1 MINVSAAWHR
11 ALNAD
16 KRDFI
21 ERVTITLKDNTVLHL
36 TNENIWQGGFSID
49 DAVSADSDF
58 QVGAAI
64 VNKFTLTINNIYEVY
79 SSYVF
84 ENALVRVEIGLETD
98 ESTEYIDKGRYIV
111 NKATYNGSLISLE
124 CYDYM
129 VKFDVPYN
137 DPVLGSALVY
147 PNTLQNIVLD
157 ACAKCGNITLR
168 TTGFPHSNFV
178 INDRPSDESA
188 TYREVIAWCAQIAG
202 CFARMN
208 NVGELTISWYPQSAL
223 EDFTSDNLDGGVFDS
238 STPYQS
244 GDSADGGS
252 FNPWNTGDV
261 YDAGTFASAD
271 DVHVISSLYNSEFSF
286 DPVIITGVR
295 ILVKTEIQ
303 NEPIKE
309 HSTGTEGYVVEIQN
323 NPMVTE
329 DNYSSILAWLGTQL
343 IGFRFYRANVSHGS
357 DPSIEAGDVAL
368 VFDGRGRGYPVVIS
382 RTTFSF
388 GSPQTLI
395 SSAQNTL
402 RNSVSRF
409 SAETKNYV
417 QMRRNIDD
425 LHSELE
431 DIIAE
436 SSGLYE
442 TVITD
447 STTGASVYY
456 LHNKPNPNQTIQGL
470 SESDIQ
476 IRFSDAGITVTA
488 DGGTTW
494 YGLTTTGDM
503 FTNLLSAR
511 RILVEDGSGYK
522 LRITSTGAYII
533 DSSNNVVAEYSTYTR
548 LISEDG
554 LTMLQLKGDGVG
566 VYRKP
571 NDGTL
576 SEARAGIY
584 LGTSIGEAVLFT
596 PKFTISSVPYSYVLS
611 DDYTLSRYASAVV
624 YNAETDDAISGTLYS
639 QSGKTIT
646 FTDSSLVGGT
656 YYAKYSVS
664 DFPGFSFSNG
674 QDNVLGSV
682 NTFAS
687 GNKAK
692 AEGNYSAAFGEGN
705 ANGICAMAVGSGYS
719 SGDFSFSNGMGA
731 AYGKYSHAE
740 GRSLAF
746 GYASHAEGELCQAN
760 AKYCHAE
767 GYYNN
772 VYSIYCHGEGAYNE
786 CYGYAA
792 HIGGAYCE
800 CSGNYSFAHGYGLK
814 SGEAVQFVIG
824 KYNKPEVYQ
833 WSDPDRT
840 CQYPFMIG
848 NGSSDSN
855 RKNALTT
862 DWNGNVQI
870 SGTLTQS
877 SDKRLKEHISYL
889 SDDAVEFIGSLKPAH
904 FKMNDEDHVGFY
916 AQDVEESDKWGC
928 MIGEMNGYKTLGYTE
943 IIAPLVAYCQK
954 LEERIA
960 NLEKQIQKEGD

>member
-11 ALNAD
+11 ALSAD
-16 KRDFI
+16 KRDFL
-21 ERVTITLKDNTVLHL
+21 ERVTIALKDNTVLNL

-58 QVGAAI
+58 QIGAAI
-64 VNKFTLTINNIYEVY
+64 VNKFTLTINNIYETY

-84 ENALVRVEIGLETD
+84 ENALVRVQIGLETD

-111 NKATYNGSLISLE
+111 NKATYNGSLINLE

-137 DPVLGSALVY
+137 DPVSGSTLVY
-147 PNTLQNIVLD
+147 PNTLQNIILD
-157 ACAKCGNITLR
+157 ACSKCGNITLR
-168 TTGFPHSNFV
+168 TTGFPHSNFM
-178 INDRPSDESA
+178 INDRPSDEST

-252 FNPWNTGDV
+252 FNPWDDTGDV

-323 NPMVTE
+323 NPMITE

-494 YGLTTTGDM
+494 YGLTATGDM
-503 FTNLLSAR
+503 FVNLLSAR

-522 LRITSTGAYII
+522 LRLTSTGAYII
-533 DSSNNVVAEYSTYTR
+533 DPSNNVVSEYSTFVR
-548 LISEDG
+548 LISSDAIS
-554 LTMLQLKGDGVG
+554 MLQLENSGVSVYRAKTGETLSDAKSGIKLGTTQGRANIMFDLGTVPYAHATYTIDTDYTVDYSTLRVFIGADYDEVSYVMTDSTHFTVNASSSIGEEIRASADVTDYVGFFLSLGENNTSGAVCTLAVGDGVSATG
-566 VYRKP
+566 NY
-571 NDGTL
+571 
-576 SEARAGIY
+576 
-584 LGTSIGEAVLFT
+584 AVAFGD
-596 PKFTISSVPYSYVLS
+596 SCV
-611 DDYTLSRYASAVV
+611 ASG
-624 YNAETDDAISGTLYS
+624 NHS
-639 QSGKTIT
+639 
-646 FTDSSLVGGT
+646 
-656 YYAKYSVS
+656 
-664 DFPGFSFSNG
+664 
-674 QDNVLGSV
+674 
-682 NTFAS
+682 FAS
-687 GNKAK
+687 GRGCTADSANSH
-692 AEGNYSAAFGEGN
+692 AEGENCYAGADGSHAEGQKSTTMWD
-705 ANGICAMAVGSGYS
+705 AP
-719 SGDFSFSNGMGA
+719 
-731 AYGKYSHAE
+731 YSHAE
-740 GRSLAF
+740 GYSTHASNKYAHSE
-746 GYASHAEGELCQAN
+746 GYDTTADGLASHAGGKESWSMGD
-760 AKYCHAE
+760 YCF
-767 GYYNN
+767 
-772 VYSIYCHGEGAYNE
+772 VHGL
-786 CYGYAA
+786 
-792 HIGGAYCE
+792 
-800 CSGNYSFAHGYGLK
+800 GLK
-814 SGEAVQFVIG
+814 NYYAYRTVVG
-824 KYNKPEVYQ
+824 KYNYTGN
-833 WSDPDRT
+833 DRT
-840 CQYPFMIG
+840 IDPATLG
-848 NGSSDSN
+848 NYGFVVGGGSSDSS
-855 RKNALTT
+855 RSDAMKVRY
-862 DWNGNVQI
+862 NGNVEI

-889 SDDAVEFIGSLKPAH
+889 SDDAVEFIDSLKPAH

-916 AQDVEESDKWGC
+916 AQDVEESDKWNS
-928 MIGEMNGYKTLGYTE
+928 MVGEMNGYKTLGYTE